1 MTTRIPAPIGPYRP
15 WVEANGFLFLS
26 GQTPLDPTTGA
37 LVDGDVAA
45 QTTQVLANLGA
56 VLEAAGASWADVVK
70 TTVFLTD
77 MAFFDAM
84 NAVYASVLGEVRP
97 ARSTVAVRG
106 LPKGASVEIEL
117 VARARS

>member
-1 MTTRIPAPIGPYRP
+1 
-15 WVEANGFLFLS
+15 
-26 GQTPLDPTTGA
+26 
-37 LVDGDVAA
+37 
-45 QTTQVLANLGA
+45 